1 MTASR
6 LAWITPD
13 WPAPPAVRA
22 VTTTRS
28 GGVSR
33 APYASLNLATGTG
46 DAPSA
51 VARNRAMIV
60 SALGLDREPC
70 WLDQVHG
77 SDVVRAARYA
87 TPPRADASIGDAGSP
102 PCAVLT
108 ADCLPVV
115 LCDAAGTRTGIA
127 HAGWR
132 GLAGGVIERCVAAME
147 RPAGELLAWLGPGIG
162 ADSYEVGPE
171 VREACLDA
179 DPGAWRAFTPLRPV
193 PRRRDPPDGAE
204 PRAIG
209 PEARAACS
217 DPGARRA
224 CAPRASDGN
233 DGGPPDGAESREVG
247 PEVRAAGPDAGPRA
261 WRTFALRAPDGSED
275 GLLAPIRNTGD
286 PAEPPRTSTSPAP
299 RADRWFADLH
309 AIARRRLE
317 SLGIERV
324 YGSGL
329 CTCRDSERFFS
340 HRRDGVTG
348 RFATLAWIQ
357 PSRP

>member
-6 LAWITPD
+6 PAWITPD

-33 APYASLNLATGTG
+33 APYASLNLAAGTG

-51 VARNRAMIV
+51 VARNRAMVV
-60 SALGLDREPC
+60 SALELDHEPC

-77 SDVVRAARYA
+77 SSVVRAARYA
-87 TPPRADASIGDAGSP
+87 TAPRADASIGDAGSP

-115 LCDAAGTRTGIA
+115 LCDVAGTRAGVA

-162 ADSYEVGPE
+162 AGSYEVGPE
-171 VREACLDA
+171 VRAACLDA
-179 DPGAWRAFTPLRPV
+179 DPGAWRAFPSAP
-193 PRRRDPPDGAE
+193 GAE
-204 PRAIG
+204 
-209 PEARAACS
+209 
-217 DPGARRA
+217 
-224 CAPRASDGN
+224 
-233 DGGPPDGAESREVG
+233 
-247 PEVRAAGPDAGPRA
+247 
-261 WRTFALRAPDGSED
+261 
-275 GLLAPIRNTGD
+275 
-286 PAEPPRTSTSPAP
+286 
-299 RADRWFADLH
+299 RWFADLY

-324 YGSGL
+324 YGGGL
-329 CTCRDSERFFS
+329 CTRRDPERFFS

-357 PSRP
+357 PPRPRPLPPRRFGP

>member
-1 MTASR
+1 MSGSASR

-13 WPAPPAVRA
+13 WPARPAVRA
-22 VTTTRS
+22 VATTRS
-28 GGVSR
+28 GGISR
-33 APYASLNLATGTG
+33 APYASLNLAAGTG
-46 DAPSA
+46 DLPSA
-51 VARNRAMIV
+51 VTHNRATIMY
-60 SALGLDREPC
+60 ALGLDREPC
-70 WLDQVHG
+70 WLDQIHG

-87 TPPRADASIGDAGSP
+87 TAPQADASIGDAGSP

-162 ADSYEVGPE
+162 AGSYEVGPE

-179 DPGAWRAFTPLRPV
+179 DPGAWCAFTP
-193 PRRRDPPDGAE
+193 
-204 PRAIG
+204 
-209 PEARAACS
+209 
-217 DPGARRA
+217 
-224 CAPRASDGN
+224 CAPYRGE
-233 DGGPPDGAESREVG
+233 GGPS
-247 PEVRAAGPDAGPRA
+247 
-261 WRTFALRAPDGSED
+261 
-275 GLLAPIRNTGD
+275 
-286 PAEPPRTSTSPAP
+286 AP
-299 RADRWFADLH
+299 RADRWFADLY
-309 AIARRRLE
+309 AIARRQLE

-324 YGSGL
+324 YGGGF
-329 CTCRDSERFFS
+329 CTFRDSERFFS

>member
-6 LAWITPD
+6 FARNAPLPAAGRVGRDPAGGSGPTWITPD
-13 WPAPPAVRA
+13 WPAPPAVRV

-33 APYASLNLATGTG
+33 TPYASLNLAAGTG
-46 DAPSA
+46 DAPAA
-51 VARNRAMIV
+51 VARNRAVVV

-87 TPPRADASIGDAGSP
+87 TAPRADASVGDAGSP

-115 LCDAAGTRTGIA
+115 LCDVAGARIGIA

-147 RPAGELLAWLGPGIG
+147 RPAGELLAWLGPAIG

-171 VREACLDA
+171 VREACLAA
-179 DPGAWRAFTPLRPV
+179 DPGAWRAFAPHGPDRAEGGPPSPARNENGPLARNRGEACRPV
-193 PRRRDPPDGAE
+193 PDR
-204 PRAIG
+204 
-209 PEARAACS
+209 
-217 DPGARRA
+217 
-224 CAPRASDGN
+224 
-233 DGGPPDGAESREVG
+233 
-247 PEVRAAGPDAGPRA
+247 
-261 WRTFALRAPDGSED
+261 SED
-275 GLLAPIRNTGD
+275 GPPAPAGQRHASGT
-286 PAEPPRTSTSPAP
+286 PAP
-299 RADRWFADLH
+299 RADRWFADLY
-309 AIARRRLE
+309 AIAGRRLA

-324 YGSGL
+324 YGGGF
-329 CTCRDSERFFS
+329 CTCRDADRFFS

-348 RFATLAWIQ
+348 RFATLAWID
-357 PSRP
+357 PGTDPRDRR

>member
-1 MTASR
+1 MPFAPRPPVSMSADEIVPMTASR
-6 LAWITPD
+6 FARNTPLPAAGRVGRDPAGGSGSAWITPD
-13 WPAPPAVRA
+13 WPAPPAVRV

-28 GGVSR
+28 GGISR
-33 APYASLNLATGTG
+33 APYASLNLAAGTG
-46 DAPSA
+46 DAPAA
-51 VARNRAMIV
+51 VARNRAMVV
-60 SALGLDREPC
+60 SALGFDREPC

-87 TPPRADASIGDAGSP
+87 TAPQADASIGDAGSP

-115 LCDAAGTRTGIA
+115 LCDVAGARTGIA

-147 RPAGELLAWLGPGIG
+147 RPAGELLAWLGPAIG

-171 VREACLDA
+171 VRAACLDA
-179 DPGAWRAFTPLRPV
+179 DPGARHAFAP
-193 PRRRDPPDGAE
+193 
-204 PRAIG
+204 
-209 PEARAACS
+209 
-217 DPGARRA
+217 
-224 CAPRASDGN
+224 CAPGR
-233 DGGPPDGAESREVG
+233 
-247 PEVRAAGPDAGPRA
+247 
-261 WRTFALRAPDGSED
+261 SED
-275 GLLAPIRNTGD
+275 GPLASTRAAGD
-286 PAEPPRTSTSPAP
+286 PAEPRRASAPSAP
-299 RADRWFADLH
+299 RADRWFADLY

-317 SLGIERV
+317 SLGVERI
-324 YGSGL
+324 YGGGF

-357 PSRP
+357 PPRAGHMR

>member
-6 LAWITPD
+6 LARITPD
-13 WPAPPAVRA
+13 WPAPPSVRVVA
-22 VTTTRS
+22 TTRS

-33 APYASLNLATGTG
+33 APYASLNLAAGTG

-51 VARNRAMIV
+51 VARNRALVV
-60 SALGLDREPC
+60 SAFELDHEPC

-87 TPPRADASIGDAGSP
+87 TAPRADASIGDAGSP

-115 LCDAAGTRTGIA
+115 LCDVAGTRAGIA

-132 GLAGGVIERCVAAME
+132 GLAGGVIERCAAAME
-147 RPAGELLAWLGPGIG
+147 RPARELLAWLGPAIG

-171 VREACLDA
+171 VRAACLDA
-179 DPGAWRAFTPLRPV
+179 DPGAWRAFAPL
-193 PRRRDPPDGAE
+193 
-204 PRAIG
+204 
-209 PEARAACS
+209 AA
-217 DPGARRA
+217 DR
-224 CAPRASDGN
+224 
-233 DGGPPDGAESREVG
+233 
-247 PEVRAAGPDAGPRA
+247 
-261 WRTFALRAPDGSED
+261 SED
-275 GLLAPIRNTGD
+275 GPPSARNAGD
-286 PAEPPRTSTSPAP
+286 PAEPRRTSAP
-299 RADRWFADLH
+299 SASRADRWFADLY

-324 YGSGL
+324 YGGGF

-348 RFATLAWIQ
+348 RFATLAWI
-357 PSRP
+357 RPPRP

>member
-13 WPAPPAVRA
+13 WPAPPAVRV

-46 DAPSA
+46 DVPAA
-51 VARNRAMIV
+51 VARNRAMV
-60 SALGLDREPC
+60 MSALEIEREPC

-77 SDVVRAARYA
+77 SEVVRAARYA
-87 TPPRADASIGDAGSP
+87 TAPRADAGVGDAGSP

-147 RPAGELLAWLGPGIG
+147 RPACELLAWLGPAIG
-162 ADSYEVGPE
+162 AESYEVGPE
-171 VREACLDA
+171 VREACLAA
-179 DPGAWRAFTPLRPV
+179 DPGAGRAFAPCTPDRCEGGPST
-193 PRRRDPPDGAE
+193 PDRSEGDPPAPAE
-204 PRAIG
+204 PRR
-209 PEARAACS
+209 PS
-217 DPGARRA
+217 
-224 CAPRASDGN
+224 APS
-233 DGGPPDGAESREVG
+233 
-247 PEVRAAGPDAGPRA
+247 
-261 WRTFALRAPDGSED
+261 APV
-275 GLLAPIRNTGD
+275 
-286 PAEPPRTSTSPAP
+286 
-299 RADRWFADLH
+299 ADRWFADLY
-309 AIARRRLE
+309 AIARSRLE

-324 YGSGL
+324 YGGGF
-329 CTCRDSERFFS
+329 CTCRDADRFFS

>member
-13 WPAPPAVRA
+13 WPAPPAVRV

-33 APYASLNLATGTG
+33 APYASLNLAAKTG
-46 DAPSA
+46 DVPTA
-51 VARNRAMIV
+51 VARNRMMVV
-60 SALGLDREPC
+60 STLGFDREPC

-87 TPPRADASIGDAGSP
+87 TAPQADASVGDAGSP

-115 LCDAAGTRTGIA
+115 LCDVAGTRIGVA

-147 RPAGELLAWLGPGIG
+147 RPAGELLAWLGPAIG
-162 ADSYEVGPE
+162 AESYEVGPE
-171 VREACLDA
+171 VREACLAA
-179 DPGAWRAFTPLRPV
+179 DPGAWRAF
-193 PRRRDPPDGAE
+193 
-204 PRAIG
+204 
-209 PEARAACS
+209 
-217 DPGARRA
+217 
-224 CAPRASDGN
+224 APRAPDRDEGGPLTPNRSE
-233 DGGPPDGAESREVG
+233 GGPP
-247 PEVRAAGPDAGPRA
+247 
-261 WRTFALRAPDGSED
+261 AP
-275 GLLAPIRNTGD
+275 
-286 PAEPPRTSTSPAP
+286 PAP
-299 RADRWFADLH
+299 RADRWLADLYG
-309 AIARRRLE
+309 IAGRRLE

-324 YGSGL
+324 CGGGF
-329 CTCRDSERFFS
+329 CTFRDADRFFS

-357 PSRP
+357 PSQH

>member
-33 APYASLNLATGTG
+33 APYASLNLAAGTG

-51 VARNRAMIV
+51 VARNRAMVV
-60 SALGLDREPC
+60 SALALDHEPC

-87 TPPRADASIGDAGSP
+87 TAPRADASIGDAGTP

-115 LCDAAGTRTGIA
+115 LCDAAGTRIGIA

-179 DPGAWRAFTPLRPV
+179 DPGAWRAFTP
-193 PRRRDPPDGAE
+193 
-204 PRAIG
+204 
-209 PEARAACS
+209 
-217 DPGARRA
+217 
-224 CAPRASDGN
+224 RASGGN
-233 DGGPPDGAESREVG
+233 GGGPPDGAGSREVG

-261 WRTFALRAPDGSED
+261 RRTSAPRAPDRGE
-275 GLLAPIRNTGD
+275 GGPLAPARNAGD
-286 PAEPPRTSTSPAP
+286 PAEPRRTSIPSAP
-299 RADRWFADLH
+299 RADRWSADLH
-309 AIARRRLE
+309 AIARRRLA

-324 YGSGL
+324 YGSGF

-348 RFATLAWIQ
+348 RFATLAWIR

>member
-1 MTASR
+1 MTTSR

-13 WPAPPAVRA
+13 WPAPPAVRV

-46 DAPSA
+46 DAPAA
-51 VARNRAMIV
+51 VARNRAMV
-60 SALGLDREPC
+60 MSALEIEREPC

-87 TPPRADASIGDAGSP
+87 TAPRADAGVGDAGSP

-115 LCDAAGTRTGIA
+115 LCDTAGTRAGIA

-147 RPAGELLAWLGPGIG
+147 RPAGELLAWLGPAIG
-162 ADSYEVGPE
+162 AESYEVGPE
-171 VREACLDA
+171 VRGACLAA
-179 DPGAWRAFTPLRPV
+179 DPGAGRAFTPCAPDRSEGG
-193 PRRRDPPDGAE
+193 PPAPDRNEGGPPFPAE
-204 PRAIG
+204 PRR
-209 PEARAACS
+209 PS
-217 DPGARRA
+217 
-224 CAPRASDGN
+224 APS
-233 DGGPPDGAESREVG
+233 
-247 PEVRAAGPDAGPRA
+247 
-261 WRTFALRAPDGSED
+261 APV
-275 GLLAPIRNTGD
+275 
-286 PAEPPRTSTSPAP
+286 
-299 RADRWFADLH
+299 ADRWFADLY

-324 YGSGL
+324 HGGGF
-329 CTCRDSERFFS
+329 CTCRDADRFFS

>member
-6 LAWITPD
+6 LAWISPD
-13 WPAPPAVRA
+13 WPAPPAVRV

-33 APYASLNLATGTG
+33 APYASLNLAAGTG

-51 VARNRAMIV
+51 VARNRAMVV
-60 SALGLDREPC
+60 SALELDHEPC

-87 TPPRADASIGDAGSP
+87 TAPRADASIGDAGSP

-115 LCDAAGTRTGIA
+115 LCDAAGTRIGIA

-171 VREACLDA
+171 VRAACLDA
-179 DPGAWRAFTPLRPV
+179 DPGAWRAFTPRAPD
-193 PRRRDPPDGAE
+193 RGDGA
-204 PRAIG
+204 
-209 PEARAACS
+209 
-217 DPGARRA
+217 
-224 CAPRASDGN
+224 
-233 DGGPPDGAESREVG
+233 PPFPAESR
-247 PEVRAAGPDAGPRA
+247 
-261 WRTFALRAPDGSED
+261 
-275 GLLAPIRNTGD
+275 
-286 PAEPPRTSTSPAP
+286 RTSGPPAP
-299 RADRWFADLH
+299 VTDRWFADLY
-309 AIARRRLE
+309 ALARRRLE
-317 SLGIERV
+317 SLGVECIC
-324 YGSGL
+324 GGGF
-329 CTCRDSERFFS
+329 CTCRDGSRFFS

-348 RFATLAWIQ
+348 RFATLAWLQ
-357 PSRP
+357 PA

>member
-1 MTASR
+1 MTTSR

-13 WPAPPAVRA
+13 WPAPPAVRV

-46 DAPSA
+46 DAPA
-51 VARNRAMIV
+51 VVARNRAMV
-60 SALGLDREPC
+60 MSALELDHEPC
-70 WLDQVHG
+70 WLDQIHG

-87 TPPRADASIGDAGSP
+87 TAPQADAGVGDAGSP

-115 LCDAAGTRTGIA
+115 LCDATGTRVGIA

-147 RPAGELLAWLGPGIG
+147 RPAGELLAWLGPAIG
-162 ADSYEVGPE
+162 AESYEVGPE
-171 VREACLDA
+171 VRGACLAA
-179 DPGAWRAFTPLRPV
+179 DPGAGRAFAPCTPDRSEGG
-193 PRRRDPPDGAE
+193 PPAPDRNEGGPPFPAE
-204 PRAIG
+204 PRR
-209 PEARAACS
+209 PS
-217 DPGARRA
+217 
-224 CAPRASDGN
+224 APS
-233 DGGPPDGAESREVG
+233 
-247 PEVRAAGPDAGPRA
+247 
-261 WRTFALRAPDGSED
+261 APV
-275 GLLAPIRNTGD
+275 
-286 PAEPPRTSTSPAP
+286 
-299 RADRWFADLH
+299 ADRWFADLY

-324 YGSGL
+324 HGGGF
-329 CTCRDSERFFS
+329 CTCRDADRFFS